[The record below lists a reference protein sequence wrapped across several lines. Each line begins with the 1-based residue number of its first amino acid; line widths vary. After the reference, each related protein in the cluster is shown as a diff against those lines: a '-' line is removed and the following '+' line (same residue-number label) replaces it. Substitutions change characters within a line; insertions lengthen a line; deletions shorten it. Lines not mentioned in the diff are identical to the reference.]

1 MGDTLFKE
9 LADLMRHGQRFDFPR
24 FN

>member
-9 LADLMRHGQRFDFPR
+9 LTDLMRHRQRFDLPR